1 MKKNSFIIYIPFYL
15 YLFLLLGCN
24 GSNEIKLANQVG
36 FVEQTGELTYYKS
49 CKKW

>member
-24 GSNEIKLANQVG
+24 GSNEIKMAKKEG
-36 FVEQTGELTYYKS
+36 FVKQNGELTY
-49 CKKW
+49 